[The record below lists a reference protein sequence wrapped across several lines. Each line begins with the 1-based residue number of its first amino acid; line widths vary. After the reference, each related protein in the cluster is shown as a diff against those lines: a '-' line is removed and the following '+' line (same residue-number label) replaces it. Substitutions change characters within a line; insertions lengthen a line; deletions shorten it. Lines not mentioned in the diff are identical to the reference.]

1 MGKLPV
7 IILTLLLV
15 FACVGPANAQNQN
28 PFASKDS
35 PQKVSP
41 LPIQSYP
48 FLAKISVWQQQLN
61 QKMADLTR
69 RVRETKS
76 PGPLL
81 FLIVI
86 SFVYGV
92 LHAAGPGHGKTVAMS
107 YMVSRDSDIRGCIL
121 LGSVIALFHG
131 LSGIILVF
139 IVHFVLQSAVMGSL
153 ESVTR
158 TTQIVSYSLI
168 SLVGMFLLVKNFYSC
183 CRRTEPGVSNHSGSV
198 GEKRRG
204 PLATALIVGMI
215 PCPGVVLIML
225 FAMSLHMLWLGLL
238 LAVIMIIGM
247 AVTISAVVTAGV
259 TGKNM
264 LLSALG
270 RRNKIVIIVERTLN
284 IAAALI
290 VTMLGLTFLA
300 ATV

>member
-7 IILTLLLV
+7 IILTLLLLFV
-15 FACVGPANAQNQN
+15 CASPANAQN

-35 PQKVSP
+35 RQKVSP

-48 FLAKISVWQQQLN
+48 FLARISVWQQQLN
-61 QKMADLTR
+61 QKMAVLIR

-76 PGPLL
+76 QGPLL
-81 FLIVI
+81 LLILI

-92 LHAAGPGHGKTVAMS
+92 VHAAGPGHGKAVAMS
-107 YMVSRDSDIRGCIL
+107 YMVSRDSDVRGCVL
-121 LGSVIALFHG
+121 LGNFIALFHG
-131 LSGIILVF
+131 LSGIILVL
-139 IVHFVLQSAVMGSL
+139 IIHFVLQNTVMGSL

-158 TTQIVSYSLI
+158 ITQIISYSLI
-168 SLVGMFLLVKNFYSC
+168 ALVGMFLLVKNLYSWH
-183 CRRTEPGVSNHSGSV
+183 RRTETGISS
-198 GEKRRG
+198 
-204 PLATALIVGMI
+204 PLSTALIVGMI

-238 LAVIMIIGM
+238 LAVIMIVGM
-247 AVTISAVVTAGV
+247 AVTISAVVAAGV
-259 TGKNM
+259 TGKSM
-264 LLSALG
+264 LLGALD
-270 RRNKIVIIVERTLN
+270 RRNKTVTIVERTLN

-290 VTMLGLTFLA
+290 VTILGLTFLA

>member
-7 IILTLLLV
+7 IILTLLLLFV
-15 FACVGPANAQNQN
+15 CASPANAQN

-35 PQKVSP
+35 RQKVSP

-48 FLAKISVWQQQLN
+48 FLARISVWQQQLN
-61 QKMADLTR
+61 QKMAVLIR

-76 PGPLL
+76 QGPLL
-81 FLIVI
+81 LLILI

-92 LHAAGPGHGKTVAMS
+92 VHAAGPGHGKAVAMS
-107 YMVSRDSDIRGCIL
+107 YMVSRDSDVRGCVL
-121 LGSVIALFHG
+121 LGNFIALFHG
-131 LSGIILVF
+131 LSGIILVL
-139 IVHFVLQSAVMGSL
+139 IIHFVLQNTVMGSL

-158 TTQIVSYSLI
+158 ITQIISYSLI
-168 SLVGMFLLVKNFYSC
+168 ALVGMFLLVKNLYSWH
-183 CRRTEPGVSNHSGSV
+183 RRTETGISSHSGSDGV
-198 GEKRRG
+198 KRNG
-204 PLATALIVGMI
+204 PLSTALIVGMI

-238 LAVIMIIGM
+238 LAVIMIVGM
-247 AVTISAVVTAGV
+247 AVTISAVVAAGV
-259 TGKNM
+259 TGKSM
-264 LLSALG
+264 LLGALD
-270 RRNKIVIIVERTLN
+270 RRNKTVTIVERTLN

-290 VTMLGLTFLA
+290 VTILGLTFLA